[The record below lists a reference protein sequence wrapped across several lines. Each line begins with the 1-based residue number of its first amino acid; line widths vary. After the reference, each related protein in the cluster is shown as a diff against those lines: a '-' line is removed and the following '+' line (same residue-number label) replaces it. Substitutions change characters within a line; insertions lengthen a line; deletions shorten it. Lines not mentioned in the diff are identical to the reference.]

1 MKKLSV
7 FSFLIMGVLFSV
19 QAQQAEPIHWDAVYQ
34 IKKEGLQNSQVMDIA
49 FQLTEVAG
57 PRLTASPGLQRAKE
71 YAVNTLKDWG
81 LENVQQE
88 KWGEFGRGWEVEK
101 SYVAMKAP
109 YYQPMIASPKAW
121 TPGTNKEVSGEV
133 VLVEIED
140 EEDLADFKGK
150 LKDKIVVIPVSS
162 EMSNSF
168 EADAKRFTEEELM
181 ERAKQPMGSSS
192 RYSPEMIAQ
201 WRKRRRLSRAMTPL
215 FKEEGVKLILR
226 GMRGKHGT
234 FFTSNGASRAVDAE
248 PAIPELEVAPEHINH
263 IVRLL
268 EADIPVEIEAETKT
282 RFFDQDLNEYN
293 VIAEIP
299 GTDPQLEDEIVM
311 LGAHLDSWHA
321 ATGATDNAAGSA
333 VMMEAVRI
341 LKSIEAKPRRTIRL
355 ALWTGEEQ
363 GIYGSRAYVSQHFAD
378 RNEMDLKEEYD
389 KLAGYFNIDNGTG
402 RIRGI
407 YLQGNEAVRP
417 IFDAWFQP
425 LDDMIENRTITIR
438 NTGGTD
444 HLSFDAVGL
453 PGFQFIQDPISYN
466 TRTHHTNMD
475 TYERLQ
481 KEDLMQMSVVVA
493 SFVYHAAM
501 RNEKLPRE
509 PRPVVKKQSGR

>member
-1 MKKLSV
+1 MV
-7 FSFLIMGVLFSV
+7 LI
-19 QAQQAEPIHWDAVYQ
+19 
-34 IKKEGLQNSQVMDIA
+34 
-49 FQLTEVAG
+49 EV
-57 PRLTASPGLQRAKE
+57 
-71 YAVNTLKDWG
+71 D
-81 LENVQQE
+81 
-88 KWGEFGRGWEVEK
+88 
-101 SYVAMKAP
+101 
-109 YYQPMIASPKAW
+109 
-121 TPGTNKEVSGEV
+121 
-133 VLVEIED
+133 D
-140 EEDLADFKGK
+140 EEDIAEYRGK
-150 LKDKIVVIPVSS
+150 LKDKIVVIPPSS
-162 EMSNSF
+162 EAETSF
-168 EADAKRFTEEELM
+168 EADAQRMTEEELDEM
-181 ERAKQPMGSSS
+181 AKQPMGSSS
-192 RYSPEMIAQ
+192 RWTPEMIAQ
-201 WRKRRRLSRAMTPL
+201 WRKSARLRRALVPL

-248 PAIPELEVAPEHINH
+248 PAIPELEMAPEHASQ

-268 EADIPVEIEAETKT
+268 EAGIPVEVAAETET
-282 RFFDQDLNEYN
+282 AFFDEDLNEYN

-299 GTDPQLEDEIVM
+299 GSDPTLKDEIVM

-341 LKSIEAKPRRTIRL
+341 LQTIDAKPRRTIRL

-363 GIYGSRAYVSQHFAD
+363 GIYGSRNYVSQHFAD
-378 RNEMDLKEEYD
+378 RNDMVLKAEYD

-417 IFDAWFQP
+417 IFDTWFEP
-425 LDDMIENRTITIR
+425 FDDMIENRTITIR

-453 PGFQFIQDPISYN
+453 PGFQFIQDPIAYN

-481 KEDLMQMSVVVA
+481 QEDLMQMAVIVA
-493 SFVYHAAM
+493 SFVYHTAM
-501 RNEKLPRE
+501 RDEKLPRE
-509 PRPVVKKQSGR
+509 PRPVVEGASGR

>member
-1 MKKLSV
+1 MKNL
-7 FSFLIMGVLFSV
+7 SFLLTFFLGGVISLT
-19 QAQQAEPIHWDAVYQ
+19 AQQVEPIHWDAIYQ
-34 IKKEGLQNSQVMDIA
+34 IKKEGLQNSKVMDIA
-49 FQLTEVAG
+49 FQLTDVSG

-71 YAVNTLKDWG
+71 YAVNILEEWG
-81 LENVQQE
+81 LDNVKEE

-101 SYVAMKAP
+101 SYVAMTAP
-109 YYQPMIASPKAW
+109 YYQSLIASPKAW
-121 TPGTNKEVSGEV
+121 TPGTGKEISGEV
-133 VLVEIED
+133 VLVEIDD
-140 EEDLADFKGK
+140 EEDLADYRGK
-150 LKDKIVVIPVSS
+150 LKNKIVVIPPSS
-162 EMSNSF
+162 EVETSF
-168 EADAKRFTEEELM
+168 EADAKRYTAEEL
-181 ERAKQPMGSSS
+181 EKRSQQPMGSSS

-201 WRKRRRLSRAMTPL
+201 WRKRRRLSRTMMPML
-215 FKEEGVKLILR
+215 KEEGVKLILR

-248 PAIPELEVAPEHINH
+248 PSIPELEVAPEHINH
-263 IVRLL
+263 LVRLI
-268 EADIPVEIEAETKT
+268 EADVPVTVEAETETK
-282 RFFDQDLNEYN
+282 FYDEDLNEYN

-299 GTDPQLEDEIVM
+299 GTDPELKDEVVM

-341 LKSIEAKPRRTIRL
+341 LKSIDAKPRRTIRL

-378 RNEMDLKEEYD
+378 RNEMVLKPEYD

-417 IFDAWFQP
+417 IFDAWFTP
-425 LDDMIENRTITIR
+425 FDDMIDNRTITIR

-481 KEDLMQMSVVVA
+481 KEDLMQMSVIVA
-493 SFVYHAAM
+493 SFVYHTAM
-501 RNEKLPRE
+501 RDEKLPRE
-509 PRPVVKKQSGR
+509 PRPVVKEASGR

>member
-1 MKKLSV
+1 
-7 FSFLIMGVLFSV
+7 
-19 QAQQAEPIHWDAVYQ
+19 
-34 IKKEGLQNSQVMDIA
+34 
-49 FQLTEVAG
+49 
-57 PRLTASPGLQRAKE
+57 
-71 YAVNTLKDWG
+71 
-81 LENVQQE
+81 
-88 KWGEFGRGWEVEK
+88 
-101 SYVAMKAP
+101 MKAP

-282 RFFDQDLNEYN
+282 QFFDQDLNEYN

-321 ATGATDNAAGSA
+321 ATGATDNAAGKCCDDGSYPDSSKA
-333 VMMEAVRI
+333 LMPN
-341 LKSIEAKPRRTIRL
+341 LSRTIRL

-363 GIYGSRAYVSQHFAD
+363 GLYGSKGYVKQHFA
-378 RNEMDLKEEYD
+378 
-389 KLAGYFNIDNGTG
+389 
-402 RIRGI
+402 
-407 YLQGNEAVRP
+407 
-417 IFDAWFQP
+417 
-425 LDDMIENRTITIR
+425 NRR
-438 NTGGTD
+438 CYG
-444 HLSFDAVGL
+444 A
-453 PGFQFIQDPISYN
+453 
-466 TRTHHTNMD
+466 
-475 TYERLQ
+475 
-481 KEDLMQMSVVVA
+481 
-493 SFVYHAAM
+493 
-501 RNEKLPRE
+501 
-509 PRPVVKKQSGR
+509 

>member
-1 MKKLSV
+1 MKNVSL
-7 FSFLIMGVLFSV
+7 LIALLVGVSSLN
-19 QAQQAEPIHWDAVYQ
+19 AQQVEPIHWEAIYQ

-49 FQLTEVAG
+49 FELTEVAG
-57 PRLTASPGLQRAKE
+57 PRLTASPGLQRAKT
-71 YAVNTLKDWG
+71 YAVKTLEEWG

-88 KWGEFGRGWEVEK
+88 KWGEFGRGWEIEK
-101 SYVAMKAP
+101 SYVAMTAP
-109 YYQPMIASPKAW
+109 YYQPLIASPKAW
-121 TPGTNKEVSGEV
+121 TPGTNKEVSGEI

-140 EEDLADFKGK
+140 EEDIAAYRGK
-150 LKDKIVVIPVSS
+150 LKDKIVVIPPSS
-162 EMSNSF
+162 EVETSF
-168 EADAKRFTEEELM
+168 EADAKRYTAEELE
-181 ERAKQPMGSSS
+181 ERSRQPMGSSS

-201 WRKRRRLSRAMTPL
+201 WRKRRRLSRTMMPML
-215 FKEEGVKLILR
+215 KEEGVQLILR

-263 IVRLL
+263 MVRLL
-268 EADIPVEIEAETKT
+268 EADIPVEVEAETQTK
-282 RFFDQDLNEYN
+282 FYDQDLNEYN

-299 GTDPQLEDEIVM
+299 GTDPELKDEVVM

-341 LKSIEAKPRRTIRL
+341 LKAIDAKPKRTIRL

-363 GIYGSRAYVSQHFAD
+363 GIYGSRGYVSKHFAD
-378 RNEMDLKEEYD
+378 RNDMVLKDEYD

-417 IFDAWFQP
+417 IFDAWFTP
-425 LDDMIENRTITIR
+425 FDDMIDDRTITIR

-453 PGFQFIQDPISYN
+453 PGFQFIQDPIAYN

-481 KEDLMQMSVVVA
+481 KEDLMQMSVIVA
-493 SFVYHAAM
+493 SFVYHTAM
-501 RNEKLPRE
+501 RDEKLPRE
-509 PRPVVKKQSGR
+509 PRPVVKAASGR